1 MNYYVKSFCLASSI
15 IEVGVD
21 IDRLAVM
28 SIVGQPKTTAQYIQ
42 VSGRVGR
49 RVPERPGLVITIYN
63 NSKPRDKSHYEDFR
77 GYHQRLYA
85 KVEPSSVTPF
95 SRPALK
101 RGLAAIT
108 VAALRQLSP
117 IDTNPEDIDVGLL
130 KKWIAE
136 LIDSRK
142 IAMSADELRDV
153 QDSLNRLLD
162 SWPRRVSKFNE
173 WGKLTIN
180 GEVQQNDLIYPLGL
194 NGNFKGKLPCPT
206 SMRNV
211 DGESSMWITNV
222 YSEIEDLGDWDV

>member
-1 MNYYVKSFCLASSI
+1 MQFCNFLHYYVKSFCLASSI

-108 VAALRQLSP
+108 VAAL
-117 IDTNPEDIDVGLL
+117 
-130 KKWIAE
+130 
-136 LIDSRK
+136 
-142 IAMSADELRDV
+142 
-153 QDSLNRLLD
+153 
-162 SWPRRVSKFNE
+162 
-173 WGKLTIN
+173 
-180 GEVQQNDLIYPLGL
+180 
-194 NGNFKGKLPCPT
+194 GNFHLLTLILKILMLDYLKSGLQSLSTLGK
-206 SMRNV
+206 
-211 DGESSMWITNV
+211 
-222 YSEIEDLGDWDV
+222 